1 MTIARG
7 TRELPRQARSGV
19 GRARV
24 RRPGSAGSPSAT
36 SRLRAL
42 EHVGA
47 CQRARWQRHRSGTLA
62 SVANLTRDK
71 IIDAW
76 ARLGELAHA
85 EGKSIDIIVVG
96 GAVMAV
102 YFQSRASTADVDG
115 IFAPAPE
122 TRRWAQTVADEL
134 DLPSDWLNDGV
145 KGYLTGES
153 EGPVLHRSAGIV
165 VRTVAFAHLLAL
177 KLMAWRDDV
186 DFSDALRILQ
196 ALKEQPGT
204 DCSSPEKLSE
214 LVEPYFIPSRASY
227 ALGEL
232 WELHD
237 PAGEDRNSDPS
248 EEPV

>member
-1 MTIARG
+1 MGDPHGRCAG
-7 TRELPRQARSGV
+7 SGC
-19 GRARV
+19 
-24 RRPGSAGSPSAT
+24 RPGNSRRGGSPWASPE
-36 SRLRAL
+36 L
-42 EHVGA
+42 EEFERITDGDGVLA
-47 CQRARWQRHRSGTLA
+47 VAAHRSSTLA
-62 SVANLTRDK
+62 SVAILTRDK

-76 ARLGELAHA
+76 TRLGELAHA

-134 DLPSDWLNDGV
+134 DLPSDWLNDGA
-145 KGYLTGES
+145 KGFLIGES

-196 ALKEQPGT
+196 ALEEQPGI
-204 DCSSPEKLSE
+204 DCSSPEKLLE
-214 LVEPYFIPSRASY
+214 LVEPFFIPSRRMEASY

-237 PAGEDRNSDPS
+237 PAGEDRSSDPG

>member
-1 MTIARG
+1 MAM
-7 TRELPRQARSGV
+7 
-19 GRARV
+19 
-24 RRPGSAGSPSAT
+24 
-36 SRLRAL
+36 
-42 EHVGA
+42 A
-47 CQRARWQRHRSGTLA
+47 CSRWQRHRSSTLA
-62 SVANLTRDK
+62 TVAKLTRDK

-76 ARLGELAHA
+76 TRLGELAHA

-165 VRTVAFAHLLAL
+165 VRTVALAHLLAL

-186 DFSDALRILQ
+186 DFRDALRILQ
-196 ALKEQPGT
+196 ALQAQPGA
-204 DCSSPEKLSE
+204 DCSSPETLLE
-214 LVEPYFIPSRASY
+214 LVKPYFIPSRRMEASY

-237 PAGEDRNSDPS
+237 PAGEDRSSDSS

>member
-1 MTIARG
+1 MFAV
-7 TRELPRQARSGV
+7 A
-19 GRARV
+19 
-24 RRPGSAGSPSAT
+24 
-36 SRLRAL
+36 
-42 EHVGA
+42 
-47 CQRARWQRHRSGTLA
+47 RHRSGTLA

-76 ARLGELAHA
+76 TRLGDLAHA
-85 EGKSIDIIVVG
+85 EGRSIDITVVG

-122 TRRWAQTVADEL
+122 TRRWAQAVADEL
-134 DLPSDWLNDGV
+134 DLPDDWLNDGA

-165 VRTVAFAHLLAL
+165 VRTVALAQLLAL

-186 DFSDALRILQ
+186 DFRDALRILQ
-196 ALKEQPGT
+196 ALGEQPGT
-204 DCSSPEKLSE
+204 DCSTPEKLSK
-214 LVEPYFIPSRASY
+214 LVEPYFVPSHRLKASY
-227 ALGEL
+227 AVEEL

-237 PAGEDRNSDPS
+237 HPGADRGSDPG
-248 EEPV
+248 EEPA

>member
-1 MTIARG
+1 MVC
-7 TRELPRQARSGV
+7 S
-19 GRARV
+19 
-24 RRPGSAGSPSAT
+24 RR
-36 SRLRAL
+36 
-42 EHVGA
+42 
-47 CQRARWQRHRSGTLA
+47 QRHRSGTLA

-71 IIDAW
+71 IIGAW
-76 ARLGELAHA
+76 TRLGELAHA

-122 TRRWAQTVADEL
+122 TRRWAQTVADDL
-134 DLPSDWLNDGV
+134 DLPSDWLNDGA
-145 KGYLTGES
+145 KGYVTRES

-165 VRTVAFAHLLAL
+165 VRTLAFAHLLAL

-196 ALKEQPGT
+196 ALKEQPGV

-214 LVEPYFIPSRASY
+214 LVEPYFIPSRRIEASY
-227 ALGEL
+227 AIGEL
-232 WELHD
+232 WELDD
-237 PAGEDRNSDPS
+237 PAGEDFNSDPG
-248 EEPV
+248 EQPI